1 MEKFGIVGSK
11 NFPVIPEKCPYCE
24 SSAMH
29 GIEILGAYD
38 GDLLWEC
45 ADCMLRMLKFSIRK
59 TISLLEKTEELYYD
73 MESAKN
79 YYA

>member
-1 MEKFGIVGSK
+1 
-11 NFPVIPEKCPYCE
+11 
-24 SSAMH
+24 
-29 GIEILGAYD
+29 
-38 GDLLWEC
+38 
-45 ADCMLRMLKFSIRK
+45 MLKFSIRK